1 MKINPSVAGLDQGKS
16 TGAASGD
23 RSTKAAAPSGAGSP
37 QADTIQLSALSAQ
50 LHALE
55 ATLSTGAEFDRN
67 KVEAIKQAIRDGTLT
82 VNPEV
87 VADRMLAGT
96 LALLGKTDR

>member
-1 MKINPSVAGLDQGKS
+1 MKINPSVPGLDQSKS
-16 TGAASGD
+16 AGAASGE
-23 RSTKAAAPSGAGSP
+23 RSTKGASSAPGTP
-37 QADTIQLSALSAQ
+37 QPDTIQLSALSAQ
-50 LHALE
+50 LQALE

-87 VADRMLAGT
+87 VADKMLAST
-96 LALLGKTDR
+96 IALLGKAS

>member
-1 MKINPSVAGLDQGKS
+1 MKINPSLPGLDQTKS
-16 TGAASGD
+16 TGAANGE
-23 RSTKAAAPSGAGSP
+23 RSAKGTSSASAGGA

-50 LHALE
+50 LQALE
-55 ATLSTGAEFDRN
+55 ATLSTGPEFDRS

-87 VADRMLAGT
+87 IADKMLAST
-96 LALLGKTDR
+96 LALLGKGS